1 MTSDTTLDHER
12 GTPRGRPRDAAR
24 DRALLDATVA
34 LLTERGYG
42 ALTTAAVAAAA
53 GVSTAT
59 LYRRW
64 RSKEDLVAAAVMMCG
79 KELSEEV
86 ETGTLEGDLRTVLR
100 GKAAFLT
107 GPGGRLLRALLGEA
121 AHNAILAD
129 ALTTAF
135 TVPMHERVSQVV
147 RRAVDRGEIPP
158 VDQPELVADLVM
170 GPMISR
176 LLLVARMPDDSDAV
190 HARHTADQLLPFLLR
205 ALGAAPGRSP
215 GTAPDTRR

>member
-1 MTSDTTLDHER
+1 MTSDTTPVHER
-12 GTPRGRPRDAAR
+12 DTPRGRPRDAAR
-24 DRALLDATVA
+24 DRALLDATVV

-64 RSKEDLVAAAVMMCG
+64 RSKEDLVAAAAMMCG
-79 KELSEEV
+79 QEFSEAV
-86 ETGTLEGDLRTVLR
+86 DTGTLEGDLRTVLR

-107 GPGGRLLRALLGEA
+107 GTGGRLLRALLGEA
-121 AHNAILAD
+121 AHNATLAD
-129 ALTTAF
+129 ALATAF

-158 VDQPELVADLVM
+158 VGQPELLADLVM

-176 LLLVARMPDDSDAV
+176 WLLVTRMPEDSDAV
-190 HARHTADQLLPFLLR
+190 HAGHTADELLPFLLR
-205 ALGAAPGRSP
+205 ALGTASDRSP
-215 GTAPDTRR
+215 GTVPDTRR